1 MGKHTYKERH
11 LIFILALNVL
21 YTRFRPKLFG
31 TLTSKLN
38 QMTKLI
44 CKFTSIFVDST
55 LSGTALSWSWMLTR
69 VPLSWNSNE
78 CWNKGPTA
86 LRTMI
91 LGYVLHLQINFD
103 NFSEIFTTANTF
115 CTKKLTQCCHLK
127 LLIHVKY
134 LNFEHSNPFCL

>member
-1 MGKHTYKERH
+1 MNDQKFLQFYNYKKAKPNCSNSNLVFLKE
-11 LIFILALNVL
+11 ILQIYLN
-21 YTRFRPKLFG
+21 FRW
-31 TLTSKLN
+31 LN
-38 QMTKLI
+38 AVM
-44 CKFTSIFVDST
+44 DSAESGRT
-55 LSGTALSWSWMLTR
+55 QSGTALSWSWMLTR

-91 LGYVLHLQINFD
+91 LGYVLHLQVNFD

-127 LLIHVKY
+127 LLIHVTY